1 MNRPSPAGNATAALS
16 DKLRDLALL
25 QEALDALSAQS
36 GADPAGRLDVLAAQ
50 LPDCTWLRGAKF
62 YIDGFTDFT
71 AQELYGAELGAEAC
85 QLNMITTVC
94 CLFTVPIVSLFL

>member
-1 MNRPSPAGNATAALS
+1 MSSRPAAGTSRVASEPCAITSGENAYNASASVPAL
-16 DKLRDLALL
+16 
-25 QEALDALSAQS
+25 
-36 GADPAGRLDVLAAQ
+36 
-50 LPDCTWLRGAKF
+50 
-62 YIDGFTDFT
+62 T